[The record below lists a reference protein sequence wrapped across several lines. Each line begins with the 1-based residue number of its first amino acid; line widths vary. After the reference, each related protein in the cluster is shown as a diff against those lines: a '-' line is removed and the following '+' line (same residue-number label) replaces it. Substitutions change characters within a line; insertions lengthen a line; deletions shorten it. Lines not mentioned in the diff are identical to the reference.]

1 MAGEWPVSAKEP
13 GPRGPRG
20 VGSDT
25 RADILTAA
33 RMSFADKGF
42 AGTTIRAV
50 AAAAGVD
57 PALVHHYFGTKDDLF
72 LAALELPVDP
82 RTVMAGVVDGDPATL
97 GPRLLRAFLGVWD
110 DPETR
115 LPLVALLR
123 AGLAGEPGR
132 TILETALQR
141 IVFAFLAG
149 AVPLDDAER
158 RTSLV
163 ASQVLGLIAA
173 RYLLRLEPI
182 ASMPAEEVVAW
193 LGPTV
198 QRYLTAPTP

>member
-1 MAGEWPVSAKEP
+1 MTGPV
-13 GPRGPRG
+13 PRGRRG
-20 VGSDT
+20 AGADT
-25 RADILTAA
+25 RSDILAAA
-33 RMSFADKGF
+33 RSSFADRGF

-50 AAAAGVD
+50 AASAGVD
-57 PALVHHYFGTKDDLF
+57 PALVHHFYGTKDDLF

-82 RTVMAGVVDGDPATL
+82 RTVMAGVVEGDPATL

-115 LPLVALLR
+115 LPLVALVR
-123 AGLAGEPGR
+123 AGLTGEPGR
-132 TILETALQR
+132 TILETALKR
-141 IVFAFLAG
+141 IVFAFLTG
-149 AVPLDDAER
+149 AVELDDAER
-158 RTSLV
+158 RVSLV
-163 ASQVLGLIAA
+163 ASQMLGLIGA